1 MGEEGGHKTAGERER
16 GDERRRPPAARLPS
30 FHETARP
37 PFHRAGQR
45 CSARRQK
52 EVELLGGV
60 GDARWTLVTGGGG
73 GEVVR
78 RSNRRVKVRGEREFM
93 VHSDMLLRD
102 FKVKVRTY
110 FVISLF

>member
-1 MGEEGGHKTAGERER
+1 MPIMIIFLSTVFGE
-16 GDERRRPPAARLPS
+16 
-30 FHETARP
+30 
-37 PFHRAGQR
+37 
-45 CSARRQK
+45 
-52 EVELLGGV
+52 
-60 GDARWTLVTGGGG
+60 TGGKRMKLIG

-110 FVISLF
+110 FGISLF